1 MNVLK
6 QLYSSAKNLK
16 KNRKKVAL
24 KILQY
29 LIFPVFTKEIGIQK
43 ETKFKDE
50 KGCYFKQNV
59 RVQHILVEIT
69 KSEDIFI
76 SIS

>member
-29 LIFPVFTKEIGIQK
+29 LLSPVFTKEIGIQK
-43 ETKFKDE
+43 ETTFKDE
-50 KGCYFKQNV
+50 KGCYLKQNV
-59 RVQHILVEIT
+59 RVKHILVEIT
-69 KSEDIFI
+69 KSGEIFL
-76 SIS
+76 SII